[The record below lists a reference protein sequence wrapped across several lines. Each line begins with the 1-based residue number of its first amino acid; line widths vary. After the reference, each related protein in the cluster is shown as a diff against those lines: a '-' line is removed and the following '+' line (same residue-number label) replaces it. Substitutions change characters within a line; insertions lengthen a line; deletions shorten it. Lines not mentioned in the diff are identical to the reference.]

1 MQYYITFTFLFF
13 LFSCG
18 EAPSGWDGALVSE
31 DGSVSD
37 NGDSGD
43 SEDSE
48 DGEDG
53 EDENNEPEPEPVAL
67 GHFESNY
74 TEIYDNV
81 LFSNYPIITDL
92 YTMTISDVDIREI
105 SSCINSDR
113 IFEAGS
119 FGISYQLNVFY
130 DASLNME
137 NPDPTVYSSETNYD
151 EAIVDENNECILIFN
166 TSDDTGIEYTS
177 RIKIL
182 FKTDFSGSELVYSEV
197 NNEWVPGE
205 ENALELSNVGDCQ

>member
-1 MQYYITFTFLFF
+1 MRYYLTFLLLFF

-31 DGSVSD
+31 DGTVSD
-37 NGDSGD
+37 AGGSGD
-43 SEDSE
+43 
-48 DGEDG
+48 GG
-53 EDENNEPEPEPVAL
+53 EDENNEPEPLAL

-74 TEIYDNV
+74 TEIYNNI
-81 LFSNYPIITDL
+81 FSDYPIITDS
-92 YTMTISDVDIREI
+92 YTMTVSDLDIEEI

-119 FGISYQLNVFY
+119 FSVSYQLNIFY

-137 NPDPTVYSSETNYD
+137 NPDPTVTNSETNYD
-151 EAIVDENNECILIFN
+151 EAIVDENNECILTLNNSF
-166 TSDDTGIEYTS
+166 STGGETLSSTS
-177 RIKIL
+177 RIKIR
-182 FKTDFSGSELVYSEV
+182 FKTDFSGSESIYSEV
-197 NNEWVPGE
+197 DNEWVLLE